1 MCVCVCDGE
10 VTASISSLANW
21 CMVHALYIYNYTFS
35 NVQMYSLGMLY
46 TPSQAPNTLVIDFML
61 SVSASS
67 VAAPS
72 DRLLLGLKE

>member
-1 MCVCVCDGE
+1 MVRLLPQFQAWLIG
-10 VTASISSLANW
+10 AW
-21 CMVHALYIYNYTFS
+21 CSVIYIIIHF
-35 NVQMYSLGMLY
+35 QMYKCTYKDSLGMLY

>member
-1 MCVCVCDGE
+1 MVRLLPQFQAWLIG
-10 VTASISSLANW
+10 AW
-21 CMVHALYIYNYTFS
+21 CMLCIYNYTFS